1 MHISYTIS
9 YIYIF
14 IFIYTHTV
22 APPKDL
28 PSSGLINGVDI
39 FEYIIYKK
47 ILCKEV

>member
-9 YIYIF
+9 YIF
-14 IFIYTHTV
+14 FIYTNTV
-22 APPKDL
+22 APTKDL